1 MVSPK
6 DLGGPE
12 ASQVFK
18 NLAKEELGAW
28 GSSFLLIASEKFMD
42 VLLLLWLVRAS
53 SCWLSIPVHFFFCN
67 YLQCWE
73 KELCKKIIL
82 SLLRLLLRYQA
93 KQSRLCVCF

>member
-1 MVSPK
+1 VVSPK

-53 SCWLSIPVHFFFCN
+53 SCWLSIPVHFFFSVTISSVGRKSYVRKLYSHC
-67 YLQCWE
+67 
-73 KELCKKIIL
+73 
-82 SLLRLLLRYQA
+82 
-93 KQSRLCVCF
+93 